1 MAIKKSINGNA
12 HQSDVNGS
20 LNGHK
25 TTNGGTNGNYEK
37 SSANYEN
44 SREVPVAIC
53 GMGLRLPGGIR
64 SDTDLFDFLVNKGD
78 ARSIV
83 PSDRFNI
90 ETYYDANAKPG
101 FIGTKYGYFLNE
113 DLSKFDTSMFGMMKS
128 EVTQLDPA
136 QRLLLEVTRE
146 ALESAGEADF
156 RGKNIGTY
164 VGDFTQGWEELHG
177 IDVSYLAPYL
187 LTGKADFVLSN
198 RLAYEYDLTGPSLTV
213 KTACSASGQA
223 MYEAIL
229 SLQTGRCPSAIVA
242 GANLMLTPRESAGMS
257 AYRVLAPDGSCKTFD
272 AEANGYA
279 RGESVSAIY
288 IKRLDDA
295 IRDGNPIRA
304 VIRACGSNADGGGV
318 GRNFG
323 VPNPVTQEKLIRQTY
338 EQAGLDLTS
347 TGVVECHGTGTA
359 VGDPL
364 EVQGIANCFGG
375 RGVYIGSVKPNLGHG
390 EGASAIAS
398 IAKAT
403 LSLERRTIIP
413 NIKFNTPN
421 PKSERSI
428 LQITVIVLTHPSP
441 V

>member
-1 MAIKKSINGNA
+1 MAIDKYTNGND
-12 HQSDVNGS
+12 HRSDVNGS
-20 LNGHK
+20 FNGHK
-25 TTNGGTNGNYEK
+25 GTNDSTNGNFEN
-37 SSANYEN
+37 SSANCGG
-44 SREVPVAIC
+44 SRDVPVAIC

-64 SDTDLFDFLVNKGD
+64 SDADLFDFLVNKGD

-90 ETYYDANAKPG
+90 ETYYDANARPG

-113 DLSKFDTSMFGMMKS
+113 DLSKFDTSMFSMMTA

-136 QRLLLEVTRE
+136 QRLLLEVARE

-229 SLQTGRCPSAIVA
+229 SIQTGRCPSAIVA

-257 AYRVLAPDGSCKTFD
+257 AYRVLAPD
-272 AEANGYA
+272 
-279 RGESVSAIY
+279 
-288 IKRLDDA
+288 
-295 IRDGNPIRA
+295 
-304 VIRACGSNADGGGV
+304 
-318 GRNFG
+318 
-323 VPNPVTQEKLIRQTY
+323 
-338 EQAGLDLTS
+338 
-347 TGVVECHGTGTA
+347 
-359 VGDPL
+359 
-364 EVQGIANCFGG
+364 
-375 RGVYIGSVKPNLGHG
+375 
-390 EGASAIAS
+390 
-398 IAKAT
+398 
-403 LSLERRTIIP
+403 
-413 NIKFNTPN
+413 
-421 PKSERSI
+421 
-428 LQITVIVLTHPSP
+428 
-441 V
+441 